1 MCSIKSLKGYSENGS
16 GNQNEKKKNDQ
27 QCKRNSFLSIVA
39 FIINWPVQLGKIV
52 DPSDE
57 PVER

>member
-1 MCSIKSLKGYSENGS
+1 MGPETKM
-16 GNQNEKKKNDQ
+16 KKKKIKI
-27 QCKRNSFLSIVA
+27 KRPTVQTKLVSIIVA